1 MRRLAMVLIIIC
13 ILLII
18 VGLSQTA
25 WNPESICGAW
35 YSSDDQQAYLFEEGL
50 IFCDKYALDKDSLCG
65 AYSYSKN
72 SVYLFAKGIDDLETE
87 TEIYYF
93 KNHDGSFLCENK
105 DGSGKIYFIRYNE

>member
-1 MRRLAMVLIIIC
+1 MRRLAIVSIIIC

-65 AYSYSKN
+65 AYSYCRN
-72 SVYLFAKGIDDLETE
+72 SVFLFVTGMDGLETE
-87 TEIYYF
+87 KEIYCI
-93 KNHDGSFLCENK
+93 KDRDGSFLCENK
-105 DGSGKIYFIRYNE
+105 DGTGRIYFIRYDE